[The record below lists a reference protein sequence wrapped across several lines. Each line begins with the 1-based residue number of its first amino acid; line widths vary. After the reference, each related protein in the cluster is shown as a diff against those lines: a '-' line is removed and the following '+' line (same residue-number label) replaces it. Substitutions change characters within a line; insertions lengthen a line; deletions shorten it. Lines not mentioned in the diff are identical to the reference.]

1 MNQLN
6 QQQILPLKQNEIDLI
21 VLMRTK
27 YRFGTIEVQMR
38 DGLPQALL
46 KTVERTNL
54 GKGFSTDD
62 VDQSNRV
69 FYNPN

>member
-21 VLMRTK
+21 ILMRTK
-27 YRFGTIEVQMR
+27 YRFGTIEVSMR

-54 GKGFSTDD
+54 GKGFPQNELTEIE
-62 VDQSNRV
+62 
-69 FYNPN
+69 

>member
-1 MNQLN
+1 MKQLN

-21 VLMRTK
+21 VAMRTK
-27 YRFGTIEVQMR
+27 YRFGTIEIVMR

-54 GKGFSTDD
+54 GKGFPQEELTTTE
-62 VDQSNRV
+62 
-69 FYNPN
+69 